1 MIKQL
6 KNAATATLKKMNPKR
21 AIILT
26 YLSVMALSMGVFA
39 SSTSDSIQIST
50 EDVKAEN
57 LVAKLAGT
65 ILDIFR
71 WIGVLLLI
79 WSVGQVVMAFKN
91 EDADS
96 KSRAMM
102 MAIVSIMLIT
112 LKTILKAIGIISF

>member
-65 ILDIFR
+65 ILDIFQ

-112 LKTILKAIGIISF
+112 LKTILEAIGIISF

>member
-26 YLSVMALSMGVFA
+26 YLLVMALSMGVFA
-39 SSTSDSIQIST
+39 SSTSNSIQIST

-71 WIGVLLLI
+71 WIGALLLI
-79 WSVGQVVMAFKN
+79 WSVAQVVMAFKN

-102 MAIVSIMLIT
+102 MAIVSITLIT
-112 LKTILKAIGIISF
+112 LKTVLKTIGIISF

>member
-39 SSTSDSIQIST
+39 SSTSNSIQIST

-71 WIGVLLLI
+71 WIGALLLI
-79 WSVGQVVMAFKN
+79 WSVAQVVMAFKN

-102 MAIVSIMLIT
+102 MAIVSITLIT
-112 LKTILKAIGIISF
+112 LKTVLKTIGIISF